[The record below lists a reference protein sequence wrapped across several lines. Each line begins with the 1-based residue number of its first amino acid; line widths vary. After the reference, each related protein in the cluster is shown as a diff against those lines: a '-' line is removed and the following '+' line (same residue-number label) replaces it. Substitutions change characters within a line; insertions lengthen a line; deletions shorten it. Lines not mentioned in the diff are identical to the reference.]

1 MTNPSRQSPTRGIGW
16 TIALVGAAALL
27 AALGLR
33 GPVAFADLGS
43 HFANLQ
49 LGVRHWPGYAYGVG
63 VAAVGLALSLR
74 ALSPDG
80 ATGRQR
86 AALMLAAWSA
96 AYSAMFLVW
105 PRLDAEWVLLG
116 YVAALCAL
124 LPNRVD
130 VLTLAGVAGLHV
142 LLTWVIDIK
151 SGLTGIPLTV
161 LDLRIAMTDP
171 SAVWAALGLP
181 WWTGY
186 AALALVGF
194 FWLTWLIFVLIEVIR
209 PGLGRATIGRS
220 RAVQQVLGASAIV
233 LLIIGHFGSL
243 YAGASEDKSTWDPK
257 RLTGLAHRMGS
268 LPFLAYS
275 YRLESRSSGDI
286 YRITGG
292 AAPPGAQDVRSTV
305 RQYIDFDAVT
315 APKAGLTPNIVV
327 VLAESTFDP
336 GAVFRLEGAWN
347 DALFSR
353 TRRTA
358 ANGLLRVNAAGGGT
372 WITEFETIVGLD
384 SRMFGYSGMYTH
396 ASLSPYI
403 DRSFATY
410 LRGFG
415 YRTAAFFPVPG
426 DFYNARNAYADYGF
440 EKIYDSETLGLGRWV
455 EDDGV
460 MASSVE
466 KTLGPEPDAPFF
478 AYVLFLENHSPHDC
492 HGADPAGFTV
502 RFADTTDFAPNCALH
517 DYVRRLGST
526 TRAIDSLLEYLAA
539 IEERSGRPFV
549 LLAFGDHQPYT
560 FTDTGDVQYDYRPL
574 RRHPDNARTTFFH
587 IYASSPGRKLRCCRV
602 APPAAVLPTLLSGFV
617 AGSPDE
623 VYLGINLWLYDHCGS
638 DAVRLDFGDSL
649 EALSRPSR
657 DGRTPACKDAYQRA
671 LAGYRTSG
679 TFRLEDEPGP

>member
-1 MTNPSRQSPTRGIGW
+1 MSDPSPQSPTRGIGW
-16 TIALVGAAALL
+16 MIALVGAAALL

-33 GPVAFADLGS
+33 GPLAFADLGS
-43 HFANLQ
+43 HFPIVQ
-49 LGVRHWPGYAYGVG
+49 PGVQHWPRYAYGAG
-63 VAAVGLALSLR
+63 VVAVGLALSLG

-80 ATGRQR
+80 TTGRQR

-96 AYSAMFLVW
+96 AYSMTFLVW

-124 LPNRVD
+124 LPSRVD

-151 SGLTGIPLTV
+151 SGLTGMPLTV
-161 LDLRIAMTDP
+161 LDLRIALSDP
-171 SAVWAALGLP
+171 SAVWAALGMP
-181 WWTGY
+181 QWTGH
-186 AALALVGF
+186 AALALVGV

-209 PGLGRATIGRS
+209 LLRGRATIGRS
-220 RAVQQVLGASAIV
+220 RGVKQVLGASAIV
-233 LLIIGHFGSL
+233 LLTIGHFGSL
-243 YAGASEDKSTWDPK
+243 FAGASEDKSTWDPK

-275 YRLESRSSGDI
+275 YRLESRSVGDI
-286 YRITGG
+286 YRATGG
-292 AAPPGAQDVRSTV
+292 AAPPSAQEVRSTV

-315 APKAGLTPNIVV
+315 APKAGLAPNIVV

-372 WITEFETIVGLD
+372 WISEFETIVGLD

-415 YRTAAFFPVPG
+415 YRTAAFFPVRG

-440 EKIYDSETLGLGRWV
+440 EKIYDSEMLGLGDWAG
-455 EDDGV
+455 DDG
-460 MASSVE
+460 AIAASVE
-466 KTLGPEPDAPFF
+466 KTLGPEPDSPFF
-478 AYVLFLENHSPHDC
+478 AYALFLENHSPHDC
-492 HGADPAGFTV
+492 HGTDPARFTV
-502 RFADTTDFAPNCALH
+502 RFAGTADFAPNCALH

-526 TRAIDSLLEYLAA
+526 TRAIESLLEYLAGVEA
-539 IEERSGRPFV
+539 RSGRPFV

-560 FTDTGDVQYDYRPL
+560 FTDTGGVQYNYQPL
-574 RRHPDNARTTFFH
+574 RRRPDNAYTTFFH
-587 IYASSPGRKLRCCRV
+587 IYASTPGRKLRCCHV

-617 AGSPDE
+617 AGSPGE
-623 VYLGINLWLYDHCGS
+623 VYLGINLWLYDQCGS

-657 DGRTPACKDAYQRA
+657 DGRTPACKGAYQRA
-671 LAGYRTSG
+671 LAAYRTSG
-679 TFRLEDEPGP
+679 TFRLGDETDP